1 MKKRMLSTLLTL
13 GMLLTLTPAVL
24 AEVPEGSAGDIPEE
38 TCKVEYK
45 EQSDGIEIQT
55 EKDSNNIIHLD
66 ITINETAP
74 SNVVLDFS
82 SVIQEAENITYM
94 PGAIQKFKVHIKNQS
109 GKNYQYKALY

>member
-55 EKDSNNIIHLD
+55 EKDSNNII
-66 ITINETAP
+66 IWI
-74 SNVVLDFS
+74 S
-82 SVIQEAENITYM
+82 
-94 PGAIQKFKVHIKNQS
+94 QS
-109 GKNYQYKALY
+109 MRPLPLMLFWILVA

>member
-45 EQSDGIEIQT
+45 EPVGWDR
-55 EKDSNNIIHLD
+55 DSNR
-66 ITINETAP
+66 E
-74 SNVVLDFS
+74 
-82 SVIQEAENITYM
+82 
-94 PGAIQKFKVHIKNQS
+94 GFK
-109 GKNYQYKALY
+109 

>member
-13 GMLLTLTPAVL
+13 GMLLTLTPAVS

-55 EKDSNNIIHLD
+55 EKDSNNIIHFPLMLFW
-66 ITINETAP
+66 ILVA
-74 SNVVLDFS
+74 
-82 SVIQEAENITYM
+82 
-94 PGAIQKFKVHIKNQS
+94 
-109 GKNYQYKALY
+109 

>member
-45 EQSDGIEIQT
+45 EPVSYT
-55 EKDSNNIIHLD
+55 HLTLP
-66 ITINETAP
+66 TIA
-74 SNVVLDFS
+74 
-82 SVIQEAENITYM
+82 
-94 PGAIQKFKVHIKNQS
+94 
-109 GKNYQYKALY
+109 

>member
-66 ITINETAP
+66 IAINETAP

-82 SVIQEAENITYM
+82 SVIQELSLI
-94 PGAIQKFKVHIKNQS
+94 HI
-109 GKNYQYKALY
+109 

>member
-55 EKDSNNIIHLD
+55 FIWIS
-66 ITINETAP
+66 
-74 SNVVLDFS
+74 
-82 SVIQEAENITYM
+82 
-94 PGAIQKFKVHIKNQS
+94 QS
-109 GKNYQYKALY
+109 MRPLPLMLFWILVA

>member
-55 EKDSNNIIHLD
+55 
-66 ITINETAP
+66 
-74 SNVVLDFS
+74 
-82 SVIQEAENITYM
+82 
-94 PGAIQKFKVHIKNQS
+94 
-109 GKNYQYKALY
+109 

>member
-13 GMLLTLTPAVL
+13 GMLLTLTPAVS

-74 SNVVLDFS
+74 SNVVLDFRRPKTLPTCRVLFKS
-82 SVIQEAENITYM
+82 LRFILKINQEKTINIKM
-94 PGAIQKFKVHIKNQS
+94 A
-109 GKNYQYKALY
+109 ALY

>member
-1 MKKRMLSTLLTL
+1 MPNRFDERKGGNNKMKKRMLSTLLTL
-13 GMLLTLTPAVL
+13 GMLLTLTPAVS

-66 ITINETAP
+66 ITINETC
-74 SNVVLDFS
+74 L
-82 SVIQEAENITYM
+82 
-94 PGAIQKFKVHIKNQS
+94 
-109 GKNYQYKALY
+109 LYTSMTGEQ